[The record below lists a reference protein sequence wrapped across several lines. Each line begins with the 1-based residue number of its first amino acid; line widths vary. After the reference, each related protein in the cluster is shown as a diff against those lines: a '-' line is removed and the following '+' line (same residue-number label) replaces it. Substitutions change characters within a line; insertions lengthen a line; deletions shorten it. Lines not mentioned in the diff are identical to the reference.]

1 MLQYTPQL
9 LEQWFGSFVQSWWLL
24 VPCNDANAE
33 VSVDGAFQPKGEGWF
48 MAPDCAVFETRGN
61 GDTARVKIVAE
72 KWHKDF
78 NSLYRGVNT
87 LLTKAPLHR
96 ISSPCSLR
104 LHISTCSWLAT
115 ANQIQCSMQ
124 ESWNAWMQQAG
135 SQFTVFGRLLIGL
148 AKTGRSNWEK
158 ITSGN
163 AMAGLCSI

>member
-1 MLQYTPQL
+1 M
-9 LEQWFGSFVQSWWLL
+9 L

-48 MAPDCAVFETRGN
+48 TAPDCAVFETRGN

-96 ISSPCSLR
+96 ISSHAP
-104 LHISTCSWLAT
+104 
-115 ANQIQCSMQ
+115 
-124 ESWNAWMQQAG
+124 
-135 SQFTVFGRLLIGL
+135 
-148 AKTGRSNWEK
+148 
-158 ITSGN
+158 
-163 AMAGLCSI
+163 